1 MSEYNVNHIKSS
13 PHYPQSNGL
22 AEKYV
27 QIVKNLFYKAKEEGK
42 DLYKS
47 LMVYC
52 NTPLSSSLQS
62 PMQILAS
69 RSARSDLPMSNAA
82 RKQKGLD
89 CEQLRTKHKN
99 EQMPLHDLHL
109 DQAVMYQDP
118 NDKRWYP
125 ATITRL
131 CQEPRSYLI
140 TTKQGAQYR
149 KTQAHLKPY
158 HPQDED
164 KLCNQEKHKQT
175 VPKC

>member
-1 MSEYNVNHIKSS
+1 
-13 PHYPQSNGL
+13 
-22 AEKYV
+22 
-27 QIVKNLFYKAKEEGK
+27 
-42 DLYKS
+42 
-47 LMVYC
+47 MVYC

-99 EQMPLHDLHL
+99 EQMPSHDLNL
-109 DQAVMYQDP
+109 NQAVMYQDP

-125 ATITRL
+125 AIITRL
-131 CQEPRSYLI
+131 CQEPRSYLM
-140 TTKQGAQYR
+140 TTTQGVQYR

-158 HPQDED
+158 HPQVGDE
-164 KLCNQEKHKQT
+164 LCKQEKHKRT
-175 VPKC
+175 VQSAQNHIIDTNLAQSRTKRDIKPPNRLDI

>member
-1 MSEYNVNHIKSS
+1 
-13 PHYPQSNGL
+13 
-22 AEKYV
+22 
-27 QIVKNLFYKAKEEGK
+27 
-42 DLYKS
+42 
-47 LMVYC
+47 MVHR

-62 PMQILAS
+62 PMQILTS

-109 DQAVMYQDP
+109 NQEVMYQDP

-131 CQEPRSYLI
+131 CQEPRNYLI
-140 TTKQGAQYR
+140 TTKQGVQYR

-158 HPQDED
+158 HLQGEDE
-164 KLCNQEKHKQT
+164 LCNQEKHKWT
-175 VPKC
+175 VQSAQNHIKDTNLIQSRPKRDIKAPNRLDL